1 MLILNK
7 QLFDTFFSQSSGEFF
22 TRLYNFL
29 ESEESGAFTIWKCDG
44 NLCEP
49 VSGRH
54 SRTAATFDIFDL
66 GFEGGSV
73 SENSKTV
80 DFFDET
86 IVIDSSFFLASR
98 GNVMACITF
107 HEKAG
112 RDALTML
119 EPYSQYLGSR
129 LDELKARDNS
139 MDTYV
144 NYQKKIDFVKKG
156 SMIFK
161 AIELEEVLAVSLN
174 FFMDV
179 FSAEAACAIHKEN
192 FNAIGLEE
200 ASVRQFI
207 KIDNMPLYDY
217 VMENR
222 RTEFIEYGIDA
233 GEYNVKNLFVV
244 FEPAQDIII
253 LLFNIQFDIVPDKEF
268 SDIVSSIVSI
278 AVENALNHETTTRL
292 KMEEMEMRTTGDIL
306 NKFVQRDV
314 RVYGDIEIQGISY
327 PARTAGGDFFYI
339 SDVDGKTFLCVA
351 DVCGKGYSA
360 AVFTVVLS
368 VYVSLCSA
376 FEGQDN
382 ILEKL
387 VQSLN
392 RFLIG
397 KSFGDRFITA
407 FFALYDPETKTLEY
421 ISCGHEPAV
430 LFNGEEKEELSSGFL
445 PLGIMEDEYRHTS
458 VTVPEES
465 SLFIYTDGVIEYIP
479 HEKLVPEVEKLI
491 KDNCKDIVNNLY
503 NELVTDKDSQKD
515 DFTCM
520 FVRFR

>member
-29 ESEESGAFTIWKCDG
+29 ESEESGAFTIWKCEG
-44 NLCEP
+44 NLCEA

-54 SRTAATFDIFDL
+54 SRSSATFDIFDL
-66 GFEGGSV
+66 GYEGGAV

-80 DFFDET
+80 EFFDE
-86 IVIDSSFFLASR
+86 IINIESSFFLESR

-107 HEKAG
+107 HEEAG
-112 RDALTML
+112 SDALTML
-119 EPYSQYLGSR
+119 EPFSQYLGSR
-129 LDELKARDNS
+129 LDELRARDGSLN
-139 MDTYV
+139 TYV

-161 AIELEEVLAVSLN
+161 AIELEEVLAVSLT
-174 FFMDV
+174 FFMEV
-179 FSAEAACAIHKEN
+179 FSAEAACAIHKDN

-200 ASVRQFI
+200 ISIRGLI
-207 KIDNMPLYDY
+207 RINGTPLYDY

-233 GEYNVKNLFVV
+233 GEFNVKNLFVV
-244 FEPAQDIII
+244 FEPAQDIVI

-278 AVENALNHETTTRL
+278 AVENALNHETMTRL

-314 RVYGDIEIQGISY
+314 RVYGDVDIQGISY

-339 SDVDGKTFLCVA
+339 SDVDGKTFFCVA

-376 FEGQDN
+376 FEGHEKV
-382 ILEKL
+382 LEKL
-387 VQSLN
+387 VESLN

-407 FFALYDPETKTLEY
+407 FFALYDPKHRTLDY

-430 LFNGEEKEELSSGFL
+430 LFAEEKQELSSGFL
-445 PLGIMEDEYRHTS
+445 PLGIIEDDYKQIAVEI
-458 VTVPEES
+458 PAGA
-465 SLFIYTDGVIEYIP
+465 SLFIYTDGVIEYTP
-479 HEKLVPEVEKLI
+479 HERLVPEVEKLV
-491 KDNCKDIVNNLY
+491 KDGCKDIVNNLY